1 MDSQTRIST
10 SKLAQ
15 RLNIPTKHM
24 FGMLSDN
31 GYIFRDKDVWV
42 LTELGAQKG
51 GKYQNSKKFG
61 KYISWPNDISF
72 DGASQ
77 EEKHSATT
85 LGEEFSIASRRIN
98 QILSELGWIKKHLK
112 GWLVTPH
119 GIRVGG
125 EQRESNKS
133 GVPYVLWSKKIISNK
148 SLIDTIKELK
158 GENPDQIPDQNP
170 TEQIENNSP
179 TQSTDT
185 KISKAKTNFREK
197 NLPQLRTAD
206 GHYVRS
212 RAEML
217 IDNWLYTAEIV
228 HAYERRLPIEEEV
241 YCDFYL
247 PNAKVYIEFWGME
260 SDPKYVK
267 RKEQKKR
274 IYSDYGLSLIE
285 LNDDDIKNLDDVLP
299 RVLLKHGITT
309 Y

>member
-15 RLNIPTKHM
+15 RLNIPTKHL

-42 LTELGAQKG
+42 LTALGEHKG

-61 KYISWPNDISF
+61 KYISWPDDISF
-72 DGASQ
+72 NGATQ
-77 EEKHSATT
+77 EDKHSATT
-85 LGEEFSIASRRIN
+85 LGEEFNIASRRIN

-133 GVPYVLWSKKIISNK
+133 GVPYVLWPKAIISNK
-148 SLIDTIKELK
+148 SLVTTIKELK
-158 GENPDQIPDQNP
+158 GENSGENP
-170 TEQIENNSP
+170 TEQTESKHSTP
-179 TQSTDT
+179 STDT
-185 KISKAKTNFREK
+185 SSPKTKTNFREK

-267 RKEQKKR
+267 RKEQKKK
-274 IYSDYGLSLIE
+274 IYSDYGLNLIE